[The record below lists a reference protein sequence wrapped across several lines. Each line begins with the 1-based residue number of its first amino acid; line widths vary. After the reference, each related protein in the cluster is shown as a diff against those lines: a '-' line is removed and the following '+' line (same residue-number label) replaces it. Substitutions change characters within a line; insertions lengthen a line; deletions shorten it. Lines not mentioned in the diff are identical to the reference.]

1 MIALIRSFLHPLRGL
16 GLLFSPGL
24 RKYVVIPLLVNILI
38 FSLTAWIGG
47 YYFDQF
53 IAWALPEE
61 SWLHYLEWLLW
72 PLFVIAYLL
81 VAFYSFTIVANLIAS
96 PFNGILAARVEE
108 KITGRLP
115 EESPTGIMGEI
126 VPAITGEIGKLWYF
140 LLRAIPVLI
149 LMVIPGVNAIGSV
162 LWILLGFWFLAIEYI
177 DYPMGNHRIRP
188 REQRRWLRRRPLH
201 GWAFGAGANLL
212 MMIPV
217 LNFAAMPATV
227 AGATRFW
234 LEVYSTRLIH

>member
-1 MIALIRSFLHPLRGL
+1 LRDPTEAMISLLRSFLHPLRGL
-16 GLLFSPGL
+16 ALLFSPGL

-47 YYFDQF
+47 YYFDRF
-53 IAWALPEE
+53 IAWALPAE

-72 PLFVIAYLL
+72 PLFVVAYLL

-115 EESPTGIMGEI
+115 EESPLHF
-126 VPAITGEIGKLWYF
+126 VKL
-140 LLRAIPVLI
+140 AIPVLI
-149 LMVIPGVNAIGSV
+149 LMAIPGVNAIGSA
-162 LWILLGFWFLAIEYI
+162 LWIVLGFWFLTIEYI
-177 DYPMGNHRIRP
+177 DYPMGNHQIRP
-188 REQRRWLRRRPLH
+188 REQRRRLRKHPFH
-201 GWAFGAGANLL
+201 SWAFGAGANLL
-212 MMIPV
+212 MAIPV

-227 AGATRFW
+227 AGATRLW
-234 LEVYSTRLIH
+234 LEIYSKES

>member
-1 MIALIRSFLHPLRGL
+1 MTALLRSFFLPLNGL
-16 GLLFSPGL
+16 RLLLSPGL
-24 RKYVVIPLLVNILI
+24 RKYVVVPLLVNILI

-47 YYFDQF
+47 YYFDRF
-53 IAWALPEE
+53 IAWALPGE

-115 EESPTGIMGEI
+115 EESPTGIMAEI
-126 VPAITGEIGKLWYF
+126 LPAVAGEIGKILHF
-140 LLRAIPVLI
+140 VKLAIPVLI
-149 LMVIPGVNAIGSV
+149 LMVIPGVNAIGSA
-162 LWILLGFWFLAIEYI
+162 LWIVLGFWFLTVEYI
-177 DYPMGNHRIRP
+177 DYPMGNHQVRP
-188 REQRRWLRRRPLH
+188 REQRRRLRKHPFH
-201 GWAFGAGANLL
+201 SWAFGAGANLL

-217 LNFAAMPATV
+217 LNLAAMPATV
-227 AGATRFW
+227 AGATRLW
-234 LEVYSTRLIH
+234 LDLYSKDGQ